1 MADLNRA
8 INIGLKEISKE
19 LGFENLQFYAARHSM
34 ATIAIN
40 KVGISKY
47 LVNDMLNHV
56 DASMKITELY
66 IQKDFAPINEANFK
80 LLDYMFGKNENFIT
94 RP

>member
-1 MADLNRA
+1 
-8 INIGLKEISKE
+8 
-19 LGFENLQFYAARHSM
+19 M

-47 LVNDMLNHV
+47 IVNDMLNHV
-56 DASMKITELY
+56 DTSMKITELY

-80 LLDYMFGKNENFIT
+80 LLDYMFDRNENLVT

>member
-1 MADLNRA
+1 MDIDGH
-8 INIGLKEISKE
+8 IN
-19 LGFENLQFYAARHSM
+19 
-34 ATIAIN
+34 
-40 KVGISKY
+40 
-47 LVNDMLNHV
+47 NHV